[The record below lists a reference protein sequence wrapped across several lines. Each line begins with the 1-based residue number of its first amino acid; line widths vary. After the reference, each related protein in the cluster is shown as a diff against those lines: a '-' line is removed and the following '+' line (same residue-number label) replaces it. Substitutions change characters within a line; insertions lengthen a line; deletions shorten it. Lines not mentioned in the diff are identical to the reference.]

1 MAMNQKKFDYGL
13 DHTLRDTRPLLTKI
27 RDFFADST
35 VAMVTLLIMAMIIF
49 VPETGILF
57 ADLVL
62 VFAVWFFWW
71 AFKYPKD
78 IIHKMPAS
86 SPYPDG
92 RNTGGGR
99 SGQAEGILYMG
110 NADPGNEEIWF
121 TNEDARTHVLYL
133 GTTGSGKTEGLKSM
147 VSNALTW
154 SSGFIYVDGKAD
166 TDLWSSL
173 SAMARRFGRDDDLL
187 VLNYM
192 TGNSD
197 ARAASNSMNP
207 FSSGSASY
215 LAQMLVSLMP
225 EAEGDNAMWK
235 ERAVALL
242 SSLMPALTYQRDHL
256 NEPLNIGRLR
266 QVLNFPDVIKLSR
279 DERLPE
285 RIRESIKGYLDTLPG
300 YVDEVFDDNGKQKP
314 MGPDQPMVDVQV
326 PQQQHGY
333 LSMQF
338 TRALQSLG
346 DDYGYIFDV
355 ENADVDMKDVV
366 LNRRILVV
374 LIPALE
380 KSTDETANLG
390 KIVAATLKGMMG
402 STLGANVEGEAA
414 TTIDNKPTNS
424 ATPFMTVFDE
434 VGYYTAPGMAVMAA
448 QARSLGFC
456 LVYAAQDLPAMEKRI
471 KEEARSITANCNI
484 KIFGKLEDPSDTK
497 DFFEKT
503 VGNALVTEVS
513 SFSING
519 GSLTGSY
526 LDAQQASVQLRPRSS
541 YDGIKKFK
549 EGQAVLCFGEIVNDA
564 KMYYANP
571 GKAAAMRVQR
581 YLALDKMSDDITKHM
596 GQIQK
601 LRDCLVDKE
610 WNAKKAD
617 ISVESNA
624 EIEKMAEDLDILQP
638 VEADDPLKTGALAL
652 TGMYLLDH
660 PDALEQADTLAQ
672 PKAKTEPP
680 QQQAQTPQTP
690 ASQPLPKTGGDDS
703 LTWANVINGDVLSD
717 DEGDEEEDGEAG
729 SGGSGSSAVNPD
741 YSASDAVDQMARDGT
756 ADMPDNLSDA
766 VKDILKS
773 AAESLS
779 AGLFSLPTISTDA
792 GTGAPTPPKQPPASP
807 AKA

>member
-13 DHTLRDTRPLLTKI
+13 DHTLRDTRPLLTKVK
-27 RDFFADST
+27 DYFADST
-35 VAMVTLLIMAMIIF
+35 VGVITLLILALVMFI
-49 VPETGILF
+49 PESGILF
-57 ADLVL
+57 ADLIFL
-62 VFAVWFFWW
+62 IAALFFWW
-71 AFKYPKD
+71 EFKHPKD

-99 SGQAEGILYMG
+99 SGKAEGILYLG

-147 VSNALTW
+147 VANAMTW

-215 LAQMLVSLMP
+215 LSQMLVSLMP

-266 QVLNFPDVIKLSR
+266 RVLNFSEVIKLSR

-314 MGPDQPMVDVQV
+314 MGPDQPMVDIQV

-355 ENADVDMKDVV
+355 ENADVDMKDIV

-390 KIVAATLKGMMG
+390 KIVASTLKGMMG
-402 STLGANVEGEAA
+402 GTLGANVEGEAA

-456 LVYAAQDLPAMEKRI
+456 LIYAAQDLPAMEKRI

-497 DFFEKT
+497 EFFEKT
-503 VGNALVTEVS
+503 IGQALVTEVS
-513 SFSING
+513 SFSINS

-541 YDGIKKFK
+541 YDSLKKFK
-549 EGQAVLCFGEIVNDA
+549 EGQAVLCFAEVVNDA
-564 KMYYANP
+564 KMFYANP

-581 YLALDKMSDDITKHM
+581 YLALDKMSDDITKHIA
-596 GQIQK
+596 QIQK
-601 LRDCLVDKE
+601 LRDCLVNKE
-610 WNAKKAD
+610 WSAEKAD
-617 ISVESNA
+617 ISVESTR
-624 EIEKMAEDLDILQP
+624 EIDKLADGLDILEP
-638 VEADDPLKTGALAL
+638 VEANDPLKTGALAL
-652 TGMYLLDH
+652 TAMHLLDH
-660 PDALEQADTLAQ
+660 PDALDQAEALAKPKEKSQ
-672 PKAKTEPP
+672 PKAEKP
-680 QQQAQTPQTP
+680 QSAAASSEAQKAPNQEN
-690 ASQPLPKTGGDDS
+690 S
-703 LTWANVINGDVLSD
+703 LTWANVINGDVLTD
-717 DEGDEEEDGEAG
+717 DDGDEDDEEEG
-729 SGGSGSSAVNPD
+729 SGSGSSAVNPD
-741 YSASDAVDQMARDGT
+741 YSAQDAVEKMAREGV

-773 AAESLS
+773 AADSLS
-779 AGLFSLPTISTDA
+779 AGLFSLPTISTEA
-792 GTGAPTPPKQPPASP
+792 GTGAPTPPRQPPTSP
-807 AKA
+807 AKT

>member
-1 MAMNQKKFDYGL
+1 MAMDQKKFDYGL
-13 DHTLRDTRPLLTKI
+13 DHTLRDTRPLLTKVK
-27 RDFFADST
+27 DFFADSS
-35 VAMVTLLIMAMIIF
+35 VGMVTLLCLGLIIF
-49 VPETGILF
+49 LPKSGIVY
-57 ADLVL
+57 ADLIFL
-62 VFAVWFFWW
+62 IAALFFWW
-71 AFKYPKD
+71 EFRYPKD

-92 RNTGGGR
+92 RNVGGGR
-99 SGQAEGILYMG
+99 SGKAEGILYCG

-121 TNEDARTHVLYL
+121 NNDDARTHILYL

-147 VSNALTW
+147 VANAMTW

-215 LAQMLVSLMP
+215 LAQMMVSLMP

-242 SSLMPALTYQRDHL
+242 SSLMPALTYQRDNL

-266 QVLNFPDVIKLSR
+266 QALNFADVIKLSR

-285 RIRESIKGYLDTLPG
+285 RLRESIKGYLDTLPG

-380 KSTDETANLG
+380 KSADETANLG
-390 KIVAATLKGMMG
+390 KIVVAMLKGMMG

-414 TTIDNKPTNS
+414 KTIDNKPTNS

-456 LVYAAQDLPAMEKRI
+456 LIYAAQDLPALEKRI

-484 KIFGKLEDPSDTK
+484 KIFGKLEDPTDTK

-503 VGNALVTEVS
+503 VGQALVTEVS
-513 SFSING
+513 SFNVNS

-526 LDAQQASVQLRPRSS
+526 LDAHTASVQLRPRSS

-549 EGQAVLCFGEIVNDA
+549 EGQTVLCFSEIVNDA
-564 KMYYANP
+564 QMFYANP
-571 GKAAAMRVQR
+571 GKAKAMRVQR
-581 YLALDKMSDDITKHM
+581 YLALDKMSDNVTKHM
-596 GQIQK
+596 AEIQK
-601 LRDCLVDKE
+601 LRDSLTNKE
-610 WNAKKAD
+610 WTAEAAD
-617 ISVESNA
+617 IQA
-624 EIEKMAEDLDILQP
+624 EPTIAVDDLADGLDILSP
-638 VEADDPLKTGALAL
+638 VEANDPLKTGALAL
-652 TGMYLLDH
+652 TKMYLRDH
-660 PDALEQADTLAQ
+660 PEALEQAETLAQ
-672 PKAKTEPP
+672 PKAKPGEAKP
-680 QQQAQTPQTP
+680 QPNAATQ
-690 ASQPLPKTGGDDS
+690 KKDDDS
-703 LTWANVINGDVLSD
+703 LTWENVINGDVLSD
-717 DEGDEEEDGEAG
+717 DEEEGETEGGNA
-729 SGGSGSSAVNPD
+729 SGSGSSAVNPD
-741 YSASDAVDQMARDGT
+741 YSATDAVSQMAQDGT
-756 ADMPDNLSDA
+756 VDMPDNLSDA
-766 VKDILKS
+766 VKDILKG

-779 AGLFSLPTISTDA
+779 AGLFSLPTIASDA
-792 GTGAPTPPKQPPASP
+792 GADSPMPPKQPPTSP